1 MVTSEPFTMRVPKTA
16 ELVASQIRGRII
28 RGELREDDALPPES
42 DLMAQF
48 GVSRP
53 TLREGF
59 RILESEGLIVVR
71 RGARGG
77 ARVRLPDHE
86 VAARFA
92 GLVLQYRGATLADVF
107 QARTMIEAPAARML
121 AASKNR
127 AEVTGRLQAFVDEHA
142 QDLRNTSRAP
152 GFHRLVV
159 ELTGNQTLILLTG
172 MLEDIAEAAA
182 ISWERQNPPSLAEAQ
197 RAHRGHQRLVEL
209 VRAGA
214 AEKAELFWRAHLDQV
229 GAVLMKVHGGSPT
242 TVVDVLT

>member
-1 MVTSEPFTMRVPKTA
+1 MVSEPLAMRVPKTA
-16 ELVASQIRGRII
+16 ELVASRIREQII
-28 RGELREDDALPPES
+28 RGGLREDDALPPES
-42 DLMAQF
+42 ELMAQF

-77 ARVRLPDHE
+77 ARVQVPDHE

-121 AASKNR
+121 ASSKHR
-127 AEVTGRLQAFVDEHA
+127 AEIARQLQAFGDAHA
-142 QDLRNTSRAP
+142 EDLRNPARAP

-159 ELTGNQTLILLTG
+159 ELTGNQTLILLAG

-182 ISWERQNPPSLAEAQ
+182 ISWERQNPPSLPEAQ
-197 RAHRGHQRLVEL
+197 RAHRGHQKVIEL
-209 VRAGA
+209 IRAGA
-214 AEKAELFWRAHLDQV
+214 SEKAEAFWRAHLDQV
-229 GAVLMKVHGGSPT
+229 GTVLMKVHGGSPG
-242 TVVDVLT
+242 TVVDVLS

>member
-1 MVTSEPFTMRVPKTA
+1 MASEPFAMRVPKTA
-16 ELVASQIRGRII
+16 ELVASRIREQII
-28 RGELREDDALPPES
+28 RGELSEDDALPPES
-42 DLMAQF
+42 ELMAQF

-77 ARVRLPDHE
+77 ARVQVPDHE

-121 AASKNR
+121 ASSKHR
-127 AEVTGRLQAFVDEHA
+127 AEIARQLQAFGDEHA
-142 QDLRNTSRAP
+142 GDLRNPARAP

-159 ELTGNQTLILLTG
+159 ELTGNQTLILLAG

-182 ISWERQNPPSLAEAQ
+182 ISWERQNPPSLPEAQ
-197 RAHRGHQRLVEL
+197 RAHRGHQKVIEL
-209 VRAGA
+209 IRAGA
-214 AEKAELFWRAHLDQV
+214 SEKAEAFWRAHLDQV
-229 GAVLMKVHGGSPT
+229 GTVLMKVHGGSPG
-242 TVVDVLT
+242 TVVDVLS

>member
-1 MVTSEPFTMRVPKTA
+1 MSSEPLMMRVPKTA
-16 ELVASQIRGRII
+16 ELVASHIREQII

-42 DLMAQF
+42 ELMAQF

-77 ARVRLPDHE
+77 ARVRVPDHA

-121 AASKNR
+121 ASAKHR
-127 AEVTGRLQAFVDEHA
+127 AEIARRLQAYVDEHA
-142 QDLRNTSRAP
+142 LDLRNPARAP
-152 GFHRLVV
+152 DFHRLVV
-159 ELTGNQTLILLTG
+159 ELTGNQTLVLLTG

-182 ISWERQNPPSLAEAQ
+182 ISWERQNPPSLPEAQ

-242 TVVDVLT
+242 TVVDVLD

>member
-1 MVTSEPFTMRVPKTA
+1 MASEPLAMRVPKTA
-16 ELVASQIRGRII
+16 ELVASRIREQII
-28 RGELREDDALPPES
+28 RGQLREDDALPPES
-42 DLMAQF
+42 ELMAQF

-59 RILESEGLIVVR
+59 RILESEGLIVVK

-77 ARVRLPDHE
+77 ARVRVPDHE

-121 AASKNR
+121 ASSKHR
-127 AEVTGRLQAFVDEHA
+127 AEIARQLQAFVDEHA
-142 QDLRNTSRAP
+142 EDLRNSARAP
-152 GFHRLVV
+152 GFHRFVV
-159 ELTGNQTLILLTG
+159 ELTGNQTLILLAG

-197 RAHRGHQRLVEL
+197 RAHRGHQKLVEL
-209 VRAGA
+209 IRAGA
-214 AEKAELFWRAHLDQV
+214 SERAELFWRAHLDEV
-229 GAVLMKVHGGSPT
+229 GTVLMKVHGGSPG
-242 TVVDVLT
+242 TVVDVLS

>member
-1 MVTSEPFTMRVPKTA
+1 MASEPFAMRVPKTA
-16 ELVASQIRGRII
+16 ELVASRIREQII
-28 RGELREDDALPPES
+28 RGELSEDDALPPES
-42 DLMAQF
+42 ELMAQF

-77 ARVRLPDHE
+77 ARVQVPDHE

-121 AASKNR
+121 ASSKHR
-127 AEVTGRLQAFVDEHA
+127 ADIARQLQAFGDAHA
-142 QDLRNTSRAP
+142 EDLRNPARAP

-159 ELTGNQTLILLTG
+159 ELTGNQTLILLAG

-182 ISWERQNPPSLAEAQ
+182 ISWERQNPPSLPEAQ
-197 RAHRGHQRLVEL
+197 RAHRGHQKVIEL
-209 VRAGA
+209 IRAGA
-214 AEKAELFWRAHLDQV
+214 SEKAETFWRAHLDQV
-229 GAVLMKVHGGSPT
+229 GTVLMKVHGGSPG
-242 TVVDVLT
+242 TVVDVLS

>member
-1 MVTSEPFTMRVPKTA
+1 
-16 ELVASQIRGRII
+16 
-28 RGELREDDALPPES
+28 
-42 DLMAQF
+42 MAQF

-77 ARVRLPDHE
+77 ARVRVPDHA

-107 QARTMIEAPAARML
+107 AARTIIESPAARML
-121 AASKNR
+121 AASKHR
-127 AEVTGRLQAFVDEHA
+127 ADVARRLQTFVDEHA
-142 QDLRNTSRAP
+142 EDLRNTARAP

-159 ELTGNQTLILLTG
+159 ELTSNQTLILLTG

-182 ISWERQNPPSLAEAQ
+182 ISWERQNPPSLTEAQ
-197 RAHRGHQRLVEL
+197 RAHRGHQRLVDL

-214 AEKAELFWRAHLDQV
+214 AEKAEAFWRAHLDEV
-229 GAVLMKVHGGSPT
+229 GSVLMKVHGGSPSR
-242 TVVDVLT
+242 VVDVVT

>member
-1 MVTSEPFTMRVPKTA
+1 MASEPFAMRVPKTA
-16 ELVASQIRGRII
+16 ELVASRIREQII
-28 RGELREDDALPPES
+28 RGELSEDDALPPES
-42 DLMAQF
+42 ELMAQF

-77 ARVRLPDHE
+77 ARVQVPDHE

-121 AASKNR
+121 ASSKHR
-127 AEVTGRLQAFVDEHA
+127 ADIARQLQAFGDAHA
-142 QDLRNTSRAP
+142 EDLRNPARAP
-152 GFHRLVV
+152 GFHRLMV
-159 ELTGNQTLILLTG
+159 ELTGNQTLILLAG

-182 ISWERQNPPSLAEAQ
+182 ISWERQNPPSLPEAQ
-197 RAHRGHQRLVEL
+197 RAHRGHQKVIEL
-209 VRAGA
+209 IRAGA
-214 AEKAELFWRAHLDQV
+214 SEKAEAFWRAHLDQV
-229 GAVLMKVHGGSPT
+229 GTVLMKVHGGAPG
-242 TVVDVLT
+242 TVVDVLS

>member
-1 MVTSEPFTMRVPKTA
+1 MASEPFAMRVPKTA
-16 ELVASQIRGRII
+16 ELVASRIREQII

-42 DLMAQF
+42 ELMAQF

-77 ARVRLPDHE
+77 ARVRVPDHE

-107 QARTMIEAPAARML
+107 QARTIIEGPAARML
-121 AASKNR
+121 ASSKHR
-127 AEVTGRLQAFVDEHA
+127 AEIARQLQAFVDEHA
-142 QDLRNTSRAP
+142 GDLRNTARAP

-159 ELTGNQTLILLTG
+159 ELTGNQTLILLG
-172 MLEDIAEAAA
+172 GILEDIAEAAA
-182 ISWERQNPPSLAEAQ
+182 ISWERQNPPSLPEAH
-197 RAHRGHQRLVEL
+197 RAHRGHQKLVQL
-209 VRAGA
+209 IRAGA
-214 AEKAELFWRAHLDQV
+214 SEKAEAFWRAHLAEV
-229 GAVLMKVHGGSPT
+229 GAVLMKVHGGSPG
-242 TVVDVLT
+242 TVVDVLS

>member
-1 MVTSEPFTMRVPKTA
+1 MRVPKTA
-16 ELVASQIRGRII
+16 ELVASHIRNQII

-42 DLMAQF
+42 ELMAQF

-77 ARVRLPDHE
+77 ARVRVPDHA

-107 QARTMIEAPAARML
+107 QARTILEAPAARML
-121 AASKNR
+121 AASKRR
-127 AEVTGRLQAFVDEHA
+127 ADIARRLQAFVDEHA
-142 QDLRNTSRAP
+142 EDLRNTSRAP
-152 GFHRLVV
+152 AFHRLVV

-182 ISWERQNPPSLAEAQ
+182 VSWERQNPPSLREAQ

-209 VRAGA
+209 IRAGA
-214 AEKAELFWRAHLDQV
+214 TDKAEAFWRVHRDEV
-229 GAVLMKVHGGSPT
+229 GSVLMKVHGGSPT
-242 TVVDVLT
+242 TVVDVVV

>member
-1 MVTSEPFTMRVPKTA
+1 MASEPFAMRVPKTA
-16 ELVASQIRGRII
+16 ELVASRIREQII

-42 DLMAQF
+42 ELMAQF

-77 ARVRLPDHE
+77 ARVRVPDHE

-107 QARTMIEAPAARML
+107 QARTIIEGPAARML
-121 AASKNR
+121 ASSKHR
-127 AEVTGRLQAFVDEHA
+127 AEIARQLQAFVDEHA
-142 QDLRNTSRAP
+142 EDLRNPARAP

-159 ELTGNQTLILLTG
+159 ELTGNQTLILLAG

-182 ISWERQNPPSLAEAQ
+182 ISWERQNPPSLPEAQ
-197 RAHRGHQRLVEL
+197 RAHRGHQKVIEL
-209 VRAGA
+209 IRAGA
-214 AEKAELFWRAHLDQV
+214 SEKAEAFWRAHLDQV
-229 GAVLMKVHGGSPT
+229 GTVLMKVHGGSPG
-242 TVVDVLT
+242 TVVDVLS